1 MPYLH
6 WSSTDGR
13 VGGYGH
19 DNSFDVFDISLAPLD
34 PNKRCQFFY
43 DLLFVPGPPSFFV
56 CIARL
61 VSVDKLLFS
70 SDKQWLIEY
79 AALFYREQT
88 GYPMEV
94 NL

>member
-1 MPYLH
+1 MSYFH
-6 WSSTDGR
+6 CSSTDGC
-13 VGGYGH
+13 VGGYSP

-43 DLLFVPGPPSFFV
+43 DLLLVPGPPSFFV

-79 AALFYREQT
+79 AALFYRDQT
-88 GYPMEV
+88 GHPMEV